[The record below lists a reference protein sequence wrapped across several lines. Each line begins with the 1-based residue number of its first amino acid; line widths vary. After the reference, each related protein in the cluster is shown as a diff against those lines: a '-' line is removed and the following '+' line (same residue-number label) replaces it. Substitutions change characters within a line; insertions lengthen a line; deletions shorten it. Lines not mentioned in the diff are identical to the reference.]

1 MLGNLIMLSLFSVFF
16 EIFVGLRVV
25 EWVELLNME
34 DKILKKI
41 FFLFVI
47 VFFDILVG
55 KFVVLKVIFSSNE
68 GV

>member
-1 MLGNLIMLSLFSVFF
+1 MLSLFSVFF

-55 KFVVLKVIFSSNE
+55 KVVVLKVIFSSNE
-68 GV
+68 VS